1 MRQYFTIWKGFSQ
14 NSTYGSKRLS
24 FRNLLSNLVVSL
36 AQLNPS
42 VEGILD
48 KHVAYHNYCLV
59 VLYVDESLHV

>member
-1 MRQYFTIWKGFSQ
+1 M
-14 NSTYGSKRLS
+14 S

-59 VLYVDESLHV
+59 VLYVDEYLHV

>member
-1 MRQYFTIWKGFSQ
+1 M
-14 NSTYGSKRLS
+14 S

>member
-1 MRQYFTIWKGFSQ
+1 M
-14 NSTYGSKRLS
+14 S

-59 VLYVDESLHV
+59 VLYVDECLHV

>member
-1 MRQYFTIWKGFSQ
+1 MRQYFTIWKDFGQ

-24 FRNLLSNLVVSL
+24 FRNLLSNIVVSQ
-36 AQLNPS
+36 AQLNLS

-59 VLYVDESLHV
+59 VLYVDECLHV